1 MDQIEALKRVVELA
15 EAMHGGQMPMAIST
29 PKVAAEAVSIVKS
42 LISEVEE
49 NASDPIKH
57 GMDFLKSHGSFVV
70 CAVHADGIVERAFH
84 EAKLE
89 HVYYELSPTSHT
101 LTVLRGFA
109 MKAMDKAAKEVFED
123 GVWEMHDLI
132 QTEAVIGLTDVV
144 KQTYNVHGET
154 VS

>member
-1 MDQIEALKRVVELA
+1 MDQIEALKRVVDLA
-15 EAMHGGQMPMAIST
+15 EAIHGGPVPIAIST
-29 PKVAAEAVSIVKS
+29 PKVAAEAVSIVKK

-70 CAVHADGIVERAFH
+70 CSVHADDIVERAFH

-89 HVYYELSPTSHT
+89 HLYYELNPDSGTMHA
-101 LTVLRGFA
+101 LRQQA
-109 MKAMDKAAKEVFED
+109 LQLIQNAAKDKYED

-132 QTEAVIGLTDVV
+132 QTEAVIDMTDFI
-144 KQTYNVHGET
+144 KQKFNVHGA
-154 VS
+154 VVK